1 MTHLPTGVVTFFFT
15 DIEGS
20 TRLWERYPDAM
31 KIALTRHDDIVRQVI
46 QAHGGHVFKTVG
58 DAFYSVFAHAPDA
71 LNAALATQRAL
82 QAQDWSEIGGLRVR
96 AALHTG
102 TAEERDGDYLGPI
115 INRILSL
122 MAAGHGGQILLSQ
135 TTYEL
140 TRNALPPGAQ
150 LRDLG
155 ERRLKDLRQ
164 PEHIYQ
170 LVTPDLPADFPP
182 LRTLDARPTNLPSQ
196 PTALIGRELE
206 AAAACA
212 FLRRPDVR
220 LLTLTGPSG
229 AGKTRLALQVAADL
243 LEEFADGV
251 FFVPLGSISD
261 PTLVAFAIAQ
271 ALGVRESVG
280 QSLQNNLQ
288 AYLRDKQLLLVLD
301 NFEQV
306 VQAAGLV
313 ADLLTDA
320 PGLKV
325 LVTSRTVLHVSG
337 ENTFP
342 VPPLALP
349 KLDHL
354 PPVSALLQYSAV
366 ALFVERAR
374 AVKPDFALTEENAA
388 AVVQIC
394 ARLDRLP
401 LAIELAAARSK
412 LLSPQA
418 MLNRLERRLPLLTG
432 GARDRP
438 ARQQTMRGAIAW
450 SYDLLTPA
458 EQTLFQRLAIFVGGF
473 TLETACSI
481 VGKAEFAD
489 VELEQALE
497 ALVDKS
503 MLRCEQASRTPRFW
517 MLDIIREYAL
527 ERLEASGELPLVRQ
541 RHVQFFLELAR
552 ASAVELLK
560 PDRATWL
567 ERLEAEHDNLRAA
580 LEYSAQAGDSE
591 TCLRLAGALRWFWYL
606 RGYWSEGRG
615 WLERALTLPGADVPT
630 RARARALYGAGELA
644 RLQGDRAAARQLL
657 EEALHIWREQG
668 DRRGVAYTL
677 TSLGQLAV
685 SERDHAAARQ
695 LLTESINIFREIDD
709 RRGLAHALR
718 GLGTAC
724 SPEEAREAQ
733 RLFEE
738 SIWLFREIEDTWGLA
753 TPLGNVGFLAYRRGD
768 WATARRLYEESL
780 AILRQVGDK
789 WLIADALNVLG
800 EIARC
805 EGDHQRAA
813 SLYEQALVL
822 FRELGSRRGLAS
834 SYHNLGYVAL
844 HLGDYEQAR
853 AYFIESLNVCQA
865 LRQPEGCVYGI
876 VGLAGWMSLK
886 EQANPLPAC
895 QDRLQQAARLLGA
908 AHAHFEALNI
918 VLDPADRFEY
928 ENCIALVR
936 ARLDEQTFAQAWAE
950 GQTMSVEQAVACALR
965 QG

>member
-31 KIALTRHDDIVRQVI
+31 KMALARHDDIVRRVI
-46 QAHGGHVFKTVG
+46 QAHGGHVFKAVG
-58 DAFYSVFAHAPDA
+58 DSFYSAFAHAPAA

-102 TAEERDGDYLGPI
+102 AAEERQGDYLGPT

-122 MAAGHGGQILLSQ
+122 MAVGHGGQILLSQ

-140 TRNALPPGAQ
+140 TREALPLGAQ

-155 ERRLKDLRQ
+155 ERRLKDLRH

-170 LVTPDLPADFPP
+170 LVAPDLPADFPP
-182 LRTLDARPTNLPSQ
+182 LRTLDMRPTNLPSQ

-206 AAAACA
+206 AAAVCA

-220 LLTLTGPSG
+220 WLTLTGPG
-229 AGKTRLALQVAADL
+229 GTGKTRLALQVAADL

-251 FFVPLGSISD
+251 FFVPLGSISA
-261 PTLVAFAIAQ
+261 PALVASAIAQ

-306 VQAAGLV
+306 VQAGGLV
-313 ADLLTDA
+313 ADLIADA
-320 PGLKV
+320 PGLKA
-325 LVTSRTVLHVSG
+325 LVTSRIVLHAPG
-337 ENTFP
+337 ENTLP

-349 KLDHL
+349 KLGHL
-354 PPVSALLQYSAV
+354 PPVSALPQYSAV

-374 AVKPDFALTEENAA
+374 AVKPDFALTEANAA

-394 ARLDRLP
+394 ARLDCLP

-458 EQTLFQRLAIFVGGF
+458 EQTLFQRLAIFAGGF
-473 TLETACSI
+473 TPETAHVV
-481 VGKAEFAD
+481 VGEPASSDLA
-489 VELEQALE
+489 QTLE

-503 MLRCEQASRTPRFW
+503 MVRCETISPSPRFR
-517 MLDIIREYAL
+517 MLDTIREYAL
-527 ERLEASGELPLVRQ
+527 ERLEESGELPLVRQ
-541 RHVQFFLELAR
+541 RHVQFFLELAC

-560 PDRATWL
+560 PDRAIWL

-580 LEYSAQAGDSE
+580 WEYSAQAGDSE

-606 RGYWSEGRG
+606 RGHWSEGRG
-615 WLERALTLPGADVPT
+615 WLERALTLPGANAPT
-630 RARARALYGAGELA
+630 HARAMALYGAGELA
-644 RLQGDRAAARQLL
+644 RLQGERAAARRLL
-657 EEALHIWREQG
+657 EEALHLWREQADKG
-668 DRRGVAYTL
+668 GLAYTL
-677 TSLGQLAV
+677 TSLGQVAI
-685 SERDHAAARQ
+685 SERDRAAARR
-695 LLTESINIFREIDD
+695 LLTESINLFREIGD
-709 RRGLAHALR
+709 RRGLAYALR

-724 SPEEAREAQ
+724 SPEEAEESQ

-805 EGDHQRAA
+805 EGDYQRAA
-813 SLYEQALVL
+813 SLYQEAMAL

-834 SYHNLGYVAL
+834 SYHNLGHVAL
-844 HLGDYEQAR
+844 HWGDYEQAR
-853 AYFIESLNVCQA
+853 TYFIESLKICQA
-865 LRQPEGCVYGI
+865 LRQPEGCVYDV

-886 EQANPLPAC
+886 EQANPSPAG

-908 AHAHFEALNI
+908 AHVHFEALNI

-928 ENCIALVR
+928 ENYIALVR
-936 ARLDEQTFAQAWAE
+936 ARLDDQAFAQTWAD
-950 GQTMSVEQAVACALR
+950 GQTMSLEQAIACALR